1 LGVLVFVSVVN
12 RVTSFSTPKKRRPMN
27 LDPVALESDTIANE
41 PGSPDTAAR
50 AASPNA
56 HTQKIAELFR
66 DEYPK
71 LVHYLVSRTGSW
83 PEARDVAAQAFAQVL
98 EMRAPD
104 TIGFLKA
111 YVYRVARNLAT
122 DRARAGAI
130 RTRLNKI
137 VKHEF
142 ATTTPS
148 PEPQFAHEQRIKVLS
163 EAIETLRPTRKRV
176 LRMRMWDELP
186 YTEIESRFAAD
197 GTAVNERTLLRWYAD
212 ALKELRQ
219 AILAA
224 EDFDEAR
231 Q

>member
-1 LGVLVFVSVVN
+1 
-12 RVTSFSTPKKRRPMN
+12 MN
-27 LDPVALESDTIANE
+27 LDPVAFE
-41 PGSPDTAAR
+41 PDTVADECGCPEGAAQ
-50 AASPNA
+50 AAPQGSHA
-56 HTQKIAELFR
+56 QKIAELFR

-71 LVHYLVSRTGSW
+71 LVHYMVSRTGSW

-104 TIGFLKA
+104 TISFLKA

-137 VKHEF
+137 VRHEF
-142 ATTTPS
+142 ASTTPS

-163 EAIETLRPTRKRV
+163 EAIETLRPTRKMV
-176 LRMRMWDELP
+176 LRLRMWDELP

-197 GTAVNERTLLRWYAD
+197 GVSVNERTLLRWYAD

-224 EDFDEAR
+224 EDFAEVPR
-231 Q
+231 

>member
-1 LGVLVFVSVVN
+1 
-12 RVTSFSTPKKRRPMN
+12 MN
-27 LDPVALESDTIANE
+27 LDPVAFEPDSSTEESVFPEDVTK
-41 PGSPDTAAR
+41 STAR
-50 AASPNA
+50 DA
-56 HTQKIAELFR
+56 HTQRIAELFR
-66 DEYPK
+66 EEYPK
-71 LVHYLVSRTGSW
+71 LVHYMVARTGSW

-104 TIGFLKA
+104 TISFLKA

-148 PEPQFAHEQRIKVLS
+148 PEPLFAHEQRIKVLS
-163 EAIETLRPTRKRV
+163 DAIETLRPTRKMV
-176 LRMRMWDELP
+176 LRLRVWDELP

-197 GTAVNERTLLRWYAD
+197 GVSVNERTLLRWYAD
-212 ALKELRQ
+212 ALKELRA

-224 EDFDEAR
+224 EELGEAR
-231 Q
+231 GK

>member
-1 LGVLVFVSVVN
+1 
-12 RVTSFSTPKKRRPMN
+12 MN
-27 LDPVALESDTIANE
+27 LDPVAFEPDSTSDEGTFAGTATKSSSSDAQTQRIA
-41 PGSPDTAAR
+41 A
-50 AASPNA
+50 
-56 HTQKIAELFR
+56 LFR
-66 DEYPK
+66 EEYPK
-71 LVHYLVSRTGSW
+71 LVHYMVARTGSW

-104 TIGFLKA
+104 SVTFLKA

-130 RTRLNKI
+130 RTRINKI

-142 ATTTPS
+142 ASTSPS

-163 EAIETLRPTRKRV
+163 DAIETLRPTRKMV
-176 LRMRMWDELP
+176 LRLRVWDELP

-197 GTAVNERTLLRWYAD
+197 GVSVNERTLLRWYAD

-224 EDFDEAR
+224 EELGDAR
-231 Q
+231 KL

>member
-1 LGVLVFVSVVN
+1 
-12 RVTSFSTPKKRRPMN
+12 MN
-27 LDPVALESDTIANE
+27 LDPVAFE
-41 PGSPDTAAR
+41 PDSNPDEGPSAGMATKSSSR
-50 AASPNA
+50 DA
-56 HTQKIAELFR
+56 HTQRIAELFR
-66 DEYPK
+66 EEYPK
-71 LVHYLVSRTGSW
+71 LVHYMVARTGSW

-104 TIGFLKA
+104 TVSFLKA

-130 RTRLNKI
+130 RTRINKI

-142 ATTTPS
+142 ASTSPS
-148 PEPQFAHEQRIKVLS
+148 PEPLFAHEQRIKVLS
-163 EAIETLRPTRKRV
+163 DAIETLRPTRKMV
-176 LRMRMWDELP
+176 LRLRMWDELP

-197 GTAVNERTLLRWYAD
+197 GVSVNERTLLRWYAD

-224 EDFDEAR
+224 EELGDAR
-231 Q
+231 KL

>member
-1 LGVLVFVSVVN
+1 
-12 RVTSFSTPKKRRPMN
+12 MN
-27 LDPVALESDTIANE
+27 LDPVAFE
-41 PGSPDTAAR
+41 PDTTADESAAAGLPPQ
-50 AASPNA
+50 AAPRDA
-56 HTQKIAELFR
+56 HAQKMAELFR
-66 DEYPK
+66 EEYPK
-71 LVHYLVSRTGSW
+71 LVHYMVARTGSW

-104 TIGFLKA
+104 TISFLKA

-130 RTRLNKI
+130 RTRINKI
-137 VKHEF
+137 VRHEF
-142 ATTTPS
+142 ASTTPS

-163 EAIETLRPTRKRV
+163 DAIETLRPTRKMV
-176 LRMRMWDELP
+176 LRLRVWDELP

-197 GTAVNERTLLRWYAD
+197 GVSVNERTLLRWYAD

-219 AILAA
+219 AIVAA
-224 EDFDEAR
+224 EELGEAR

>member
-1 LGVLVFVSVVN
+1 
-12 RVTSFSTPKKRRPMN
+12 MN
-27 LDPVALESDTIANE
+27 LDPVAFEPDSTSEESTF
-41 PGSPDTAAR
+41 PGTTTKSSLRD
-50 AASPNA
+50 A
-56 HTQKIAELFR
+56 HTQRIAELFR
-66 DEYPK
+66 EEYPK
-71 LVHYLVSRTGSW
+71 LVHYMVARTGSW

-104 TIGFLKA
+104 TISFLKA

-130 RTRLNKI
+130 RTRINKI

-142 ATTTPS
+142 ASTSPS
-148 PEPQFAHEQRIKVLS
+148 PEPLFAHEQRIKVLS
-163 EAIETLRPTRKRV
+163 DAIETLRPTRKMV
-176 LRMRMWDELP
+176 LRMRVWDELP

-197 GTAVNERTLLRWYAD
+197 GVSVNERTLLRWYAD

-224 EDFDEAR
+224 EDFGDAR
-231 Q
+231 KV

>member
-1 LGVLVFVSVVN
+1 
-12 RVTSFSTPKKRRPMN
+12 MN
-27 LDPVALESDTIANE
+27 LDPVAFE
-41 PGSPDTAAR
+41 PDSNPDEGPFAGMTTKSSSR
-50 AASPNA
+50 DA
-56 HTQKIAELFR
+56 HTQRIAELFR
-66 DEYPK
+66 EEYPK
-71 LVHYLVSRTGSW
+71 LVHYMVSRTGSW

-104 TIGFLKA
+104 TVSFLKA

-130 RTRLNKI
+130 RTRINKI

-142 ATTTPS
+142 ASTSPS
-148 PEPQFAHEQRIKVLS
+148 PEPQFVQEQRVKVLS
-163 EAIETLRPTRKRV
+163 DAIETLRPTRKAV
-176 LRMRMWDELP
+176 LRMRVWDELP

-197 GTAVNERTLLRWYAD
+197 GVSVNERTLLRWYAD

-224 EDFDEAR
+224 EDFGEAR
-231 Q
+231 KL

>member
-1 LGVLVFVSVVN
+1 
-12 RVTSFSTPKKRRPMN
+12 MN
-27 LDPVALESDTIANE
+27 LDPAAFEPDTIADE
-41 PGSPDTAAR
+41 PGGPEAAAQ
-50 AASPNA
+50 AAPPGSHA
-56 HTQKIAELFR
+56 QKIAELFR

-71 LVHYLVSRTGSW
+71 LVHYMVSKTGSW

-104 TIGFLKA
+104 TVSFLKA

-137 VKHEF
+137 VRHEF
-142 ATTTPS
+142 ASTTPS

-163 EAIETLRPTRKRV
+163 EAIETLRPTRKMV
-176 LRMRMWDELP
+176 LRLRMWDELP

-197 GTAVNERTLLRWYAD
+197 GVSVNERTLLRWYAD

-224 EDFDEAR
+224 EDLGEAHR
-231 Q
+231 

>member
-1 LGVLVFVSVVN
+1 
-12 RVTSFSTPKKRRPMN
+12 MN
-27 LDPVALESDTIANE
+27 LDPVAFEPDSSTEESAC
-41 PGSPDTAAR
+41 PGDATKSTAR
-50 AASPNA
+50 DA
-56 HTQKIAELFR
+56 HTQRIAELFR

-71 LVHYLVSRTGSW
+71 LVHYMVARTGSW

-104 TIGFLKA
+104 TISFLKA

-148 PEPQFAHEQRIKVLS
+148 PEPLFAHEQRIKVLS
-163 EAIETLRPTRKRV
+163 DAIETLRPTRKMV
-176 LRMRMWDELP
+176 LRLRVWDELP

-197 GTAVNERTLLRWYAD
+197 GVSVNERTLLRWYAD
-212 ALKELRQ
+212 ALKELRA

-224 EDFDEAR
+224 EELGDAR
-231 Q
+231 GK

>member
-1 LGVLVFVSVVN
+1 
-12 RVTSFSTPKKRRPMN
+12 MN
-27 LDPVALESDTIANE
+27 LDPVAFEPESSSEESTF
-41 PGSPDTAAR
+41 PGMTTKSSLRD
-50 AASPNA
+50 A
-56 HTQKIAELFR
+56 HTQRIAELFR

-71 LVHYLVSRTGSW
+71 LVHYMVARTGSW

-104 TIGFLKA
+104 TVSFLKA

-130 RTRLNKI
+130 RTRINKI

-142 ATTTPS
+142 AGTTPS
-148 PEPQFAHEQRIKVLS
+148 PEPQFAHEQRVKVLS
-163 EAIETLRPTRKRV
+163 DAIETLRPTRKMV
-176 LRMRMWDELP
+176 LRLRMWDELP
-186 YTEIESRFAAD
+186 YAEIESRLAAD
-197 GTAVNERTLLRWYAD
+197 GVSVNERTLLRWYAD

-224 EDFDEAR
+224 EDCDEAR
-231 Q
+231 SK

>member
-1 LGVLVFVSVVN
+1 
-12 RVTSFSTPKKRRPMN
+12 MN
-27 LDPVALESDTIANE
+27 LDPVAFEPDSTSDEGTFAGTATKSSSSDAQTQRIA
-41 PGSPDTAAR
+41 A
-50 AASPNA
+50 
-56 HTQKIAELFR
+56 LFR
-66 DEYPK
+66 EEYPK
-71 LVHYLVSRTGSW
+71 LVHYMVARTGSW

-104 TIGFLKA
+104 TVTFLKA

-130 RTRLNKI
+130 RTRINKI

-142 ATTTPS
+142 ASTSPS
-148 PEPQFAHEQRIKVLS
+148 PEPLFAHEQRIKVLS
-163 EAIETLRPTRKRV
+163 DAIETLRPTRKMV
-176 LRMRMWDELP
+176 LRLRVWDELP

-197 GTAVNERTLLRWYAD
+197 GVSVNERTLLRWYAD

-224 EDFDEAR
+224 EELGEVR
-231 Q
+231 KL